1 MSGCG
6 GQVRRTSRW
15 LEFCHL
21 LHLHHP
27 ERAETLNLSGPEPG
41 ADTEAVMEEM
51 LQMGAEK
58 VADLE
63 AAGVLGFKPINGTAL
78 ANWTAKL

>member
-1 MSGCG
+1 
-6 GQVRRTSRW
+6 
-15 LEFCHL
+15 
-21 LHLHHP
+21 
-27 ERAETLNLSGPEPG
+27 
-41 ADTEAVMEEM
+41 MEEM